1 VNPTTLPSAG
11 LLVLRLVVG
20 VTFLLHG
27 LDKLVD
33 LTEAERLFA
42 AQSIPIP
49 GAMAPF
55 VAVTEIVGGAL
66 LIAGLATPLVAA
78 ALTIDMLVALLTTH
92 IDQGFFVA
100 DGGMELV
107 LLLGVASLAIALAG
121 PGRFSLDAVS
131 GLGRQVS
138 VEAALRL
145 MRRVTRRASA
155 SAAAAP
161 PTTGRGRRSTT
172 PTPEE
177 TS

>member
-20 VTFLLHG
+20 ATFLVHG
-27 LDKLVD
+27 LDKLID
-33 LTEAERLFA
+33 LTEAERFFA

-49 GAMAPF
+49 GVMAPL
-55 VAVTEIVGGAL
+55 VAATETVGGGL

-78 ALTIDMLVALLTTH
+78 ALAIDMLVALLTTH
-92 IDQGFFVA
+92 IDQGFFAA

-121 PGRFSLDAVS
+121 PGRFSIDAVS

-138 VEAALRL
+138 VEAGLRL
-145 MRRVTRRASA
+145 ARRISRRASA
-155 SAAAAP
+155 P
-161 PTTGRGRRSTT
+161 PA
-172 PTPEE
+172 
-177 TS
+177 